1 MSKLDNLYT
10 FYRRYCKEIANHRNG
25 AVLTQL
31 TLWEDG
37 SGVVETKIYLPDDSN
52 PFRIHTDEI
61 IRFTSPGD
69 GAKKLEELVDG
80 KKDVPEGAGQA
91 DEGNMAASH
100 DSSTTVHA

>member
-10 FYRRYCKEIANHRNG
+10 FYRRYCKEIANHRTG

-31 TLWEDG
+31 ILFEDG
-37 SGVVETKIYLPDDSN
+37 SGKIETEIFLPTDSN
-52 PFRIHTDEI
+52 PFNLMTEEI

-80 KKDVPEGAGQA
+80 KKDVS
-91 DEGNMAASH
+91 EGNEQQTEPAGNVESLL
-100 DSSTTVHA
+100 SP